1 MESNSLMIFQSS
13 NEKLKPIF
21 SQVKLL
27 VKINDLSLKLVVLQ
41 DKTKDFISL
50 NKGLFIHGKAM
61 VLYVQLSTSY
71 RIGFQCN
78 EKIFFNRDKIMKPT
92 VGWQLHK
99 QYQSLPV
106 YKEFPALNN

>member
-41 DKTKDFISL
+41 DRTKDFIPL
-50 NKGLFIHGKAM
+50 N
-61 VLYVQLSTSY
+61 
-71 RIGFQCN
+71 
-78 EKIFFNRDKIMKPT
+78 IFFVV
-92 VGWQLHK
+92 VG
-99 QYQSLPV
+99 
-106 YKEFPALNN
+106 

>member
-41 DKTKDFISL
+41 DRTKDFIPFNIFLLLLVSHL
-50 NKGLFIHGKAM
+50 R
-61 VLYVQLSTSY
+61 LSQW
-71 RIGFQCN
+71 G
-78 EKIFFNRDKIMKPT
+78 DDT
-92 VGWQLHK
+92 VVG
-99 QYQSLPV
+99 
-106 YKEFPALNN
+106 